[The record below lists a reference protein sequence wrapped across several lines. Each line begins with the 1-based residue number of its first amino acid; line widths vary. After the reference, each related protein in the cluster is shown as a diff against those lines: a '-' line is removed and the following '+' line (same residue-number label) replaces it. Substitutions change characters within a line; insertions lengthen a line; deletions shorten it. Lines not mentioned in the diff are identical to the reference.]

1 MKKRLLIIL
10 LLFPLFLLLQ
20 SCSDLS
26 DLKFPEIY
34 ECGDFSYS
42 VMKVDG
48 EMMAGIRGASEEGF
62 KKEVLVIPEYL
73 DGYKVY
79 GMYDKGPSSWRPRF
93 PNAKKIF
100 INYEISFKVST
111 VCVDKIFVNGEALN
125 KQTIGNIWDSKEYY
139 PASIDFNNYEV
150 GDEKSIFHANLSY
163 YTNYGDNTIYW
174 IDDYDNELVS
184 YIPEDPTREGY
195 IFDGWYKESECINKW
210 DFENDIIPAKE
221 YINKGYPTEEYIYKE
236 NQLFAKWISAN
247 EDV

>member
-26 DLKFPEIY
+26 NLKLPEIY
-34 ECGDFSYS
+34 DCGDFSYS
-42 VMKVDG
+42 LMKVDG

-79 GMYDKGPSSWRPRF
+79 GMYDKGLSNMHGILSHEIL
-93 PNAKKIF
+93 KKVYIMHNIKIEHSNF
-100 INYEISFKVST
+100 N
-111 VCVDKIFVNGEALN
+111 VDKLFFMNEALAR
-125 KQTIGNIWDSKEYY
+125 TELGNVAIEYFPVTVNFEDY
-139 PASIDFNNYEV
+139 YTRHPKD
-150 GDEKSIFHANLSY
+150 IFHANLSY

-236 NQLFAKWISAN
+236 NQLFAKWLVA
-247 EDV
+247 